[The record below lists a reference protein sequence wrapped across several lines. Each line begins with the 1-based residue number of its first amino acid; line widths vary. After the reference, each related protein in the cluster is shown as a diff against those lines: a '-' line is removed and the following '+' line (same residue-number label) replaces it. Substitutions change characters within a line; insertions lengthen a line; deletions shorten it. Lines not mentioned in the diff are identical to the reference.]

1 MTRILPSDTMG
12 SQLEEYSSTKLWT
25 LRHARTTVERPR
37 IIWVRGLSRF
47 TLLNQSGDKLT
58 KDESH
63 CLNLKMIDELGSYMG
78 TICPNVLIS
87 YRNY

>member
-1 MTRILPSDTMG
+1 MG
-12 SQLEEYSSTKLWT
+12 SQLEDYSSTKLWT

-58 KDESH
+58 KDEPH
-63 CLNLKMIDELGSYMG
+63 RLRMMTN
-78 TICPNVLIS
+78 
-87 YRNY
+87 